1 MKKPM
6 MTLRTTVATVVI
18 LAIASMGVWAARR
31 AWPAHS
37 SDLVPLTMKVEAG
50 DWTINITASGELQAA
65 ESVAVAVP
73 NVPVDGLRLASA
85 VPDGRRVNKGDV
97 LVEFDPAELNLQALD
112 HRSSLAMAN
121 QKITQGE
128 IGSELDKA
136 DLLKD
141 RKLAELELQKI
152 DEFLPRDALIYSRR
166 EIVEGELDK
175 SYTEQKIVFADARL
189 ETKEKIYSL
198 DEAILLLER
207 KQAENKISQVEKGL
221 ASVKLLAPRAGIVVY
236 YNPGYYYA
244 GGSMLTPGRV
254 LWSGM
259 NLLNLVNPDQMEARC
274 YVLEKDA
281 GELRAGEQVT
291 VTLDPYPGVR
301 FSGRVKNIDRLAR
314 PLDSDSPIKYFQ
326 TVIALDKTDTKL
338 MKPGVKVK
346 AAISALLLK
355 SAVVVPRSAIAK
367 NDSGYIIFVQRAA
380 DRFEAVPV
388 KLGRGDLIRVEI
400 VEGIRSGQVI
410 ALNPPDMKQE

>member
-1 MKKPM
+1 MKKPLK
-6 MTLRTTVATVVI
+6 TLRTTVATIVI
-18 LAIASMGVWAARR
+18 LAIASMGVWAAWR

-73 NVPVDGLRLASA
+73 NVPVNGLRLASA
-85 VPDGRRVNKGDV
+85 IPDGRRVNKGDV

-128 IGSELDKA
+128 IGNEIEKA
-136 DLLKD
+136 DLQRD

-152 DEFLPRDALIYSRR
+152 NEFLPRDVQIYSRR

-175 SYTEQKIVFADARL
+175 SYSEQKIVFADARL
-189 ETKEKIYSL
+189 ELKDKVYSL

-221 ASVKLLAPRAGIVVY
+221 AAVKLLAPRAGIVVY
-236 YNPGYYYA
+236 NNPGYYVS
-244 GGSMLTPGRV
+244 GSMLTPGRV
-254 LWSGM
+254 LWSGLT
-259 NLLNLVNPDQMEARC
+259 LLNLVNPDQMEARC

-291 VTLDPYPGVR
+291 VTLDPYPGVP
-301 FSGRVKNIDRLAR
+301 FGGRIKNIDRLAR
-314 PLDSDSPIKYFQ
+314 PMDSDSPVKYFQ

-355 SAVVVPRSAIAK
+355 SAIVVPRSAIAK
-367 NDSGYIIFVQRAA
+367 KDAGAIIFVQTAV

-388 KLGRGDLIRVEI
+388 KLGRGDLIKVEI
-400 VEGIRSGQVI
+400 VEGIKARQII

>member
-6 MTLRTTVATVVI
+6 KTLLTTVVTIFV
-18 LAIASMGVWAARR
+18 LAIAFMGIWAAGR
-31 AWPAHS
+31 AWPTRS
-37 SDLVPLTMKVEAG
+37 SDLVPLTMKVEAR

-65 ESVAVAVP
+65 ESIGVAVP
-73 NVPVDGLRLASA
+73 SVPVNGLRLASA
-85 VPDGRRVNKGDV
+85 IPDGRRVNKGDV

-112 HRSSLAMAN
+112 HRSSLAMAD
-121 QKITQGE
+121 QKIIQGE
-128 IGSELDKA
+128 FGSELEKA

-141 RKLAELELQKI
+141 KKMAELELQKI
-152 DEFLPRDALIYSRR
+152 NEFLPRDVQIYSRR

-175 SYTEQKIVFADARL
+175 SYSQQKIVFADARL
-189 ETKEKIYSL
+189 ELKEKIYTL

-236 YNPGYYYA
+236 NNPGYYV
-244 GGSMLTPGRV
+244 GGSILTPGRV
-254 LWSGM
+254 LWSGLK
-259 NLLNLVNPDQMEARC
+259 LLNLVNPDQMEARC

-281 GELRAGEQVT
+281 GELLAGEQVI

-301 FSGRVKNIDRLAR
+301 FSGRIKNIDRLAR
-314 PLDSDSPIKYFQ
+314 PLDSDSPVKYFQ
-326 TVIALDKTDTKL
+326 TIIALDKTDPKL

-346 AAISALLLK
+346 AAISAPVLK
-355 SAVVVPRSAIAK
+355 SAIVVPRSAISK
-367 NDSGYIIFVQRAA
+367 KDSGYIIFVQRAA

-400 VEGIRSGQVI
+400 AEGIKPGQVI
-410 ALNPPDMKQE
+410 ALNPPDMRQE

>member
-1 MKKPM
+1 MRKPLK
-6 MTLRTTVATVVI
+6 TLRTTVATIVI
-18 LAIASMGVWAARR
+18 LAIASMGVWAAWH
-31 AWPAHS
+31 ALPAHS
-37 SDLVPLTMKVEAG
+37 ADLVPLTMKVEAE
-50 DWTINITASGELQAA
+50 DWAINITASGELQAA

-73 NVPVDGLRLASA
+73 NVPVNGLRLASA
-85 VPDGRRVNKGDV
+85 IPDGRRVNKGDV

-128 IGSELDKA
+128 IGNEIEKA
-136 DLLKD
+136 DLQRD

-152 DEFLPRDALIYSRR
+152 NEFLPRDVQIYSRR

-175 SYTEQKIVFADARL
+175 SYSEQKIVFADARL
-189 ETKEKIYSL
+189 ELKDKVYSL

-221 ASVKLLAPRAGIVVY
+221 AAVKLLAPRDGIVVY
-236 YNPGYYYA
+236 NNPGYYVS
-244 GGSMLTPGRV
+244 GSMLTPGRV
-254 LWSGM
+254 LWNGLT
-259 NLLNLVNPDQMEARC
+259 LLNLVNPDQMEARC

-291 VTLDPYPGVR
+291 VTLDPYPGIP
-301 FSGRVKNIDRLAR
+301 FAGRIKNIDRLAR
-314 PLDSDSPIKYFQ
+314 PLDSDSPVKYFQ

-355 SAVVVPRSAIAK
+355 SAIVVPRSAIAK
-367 NDSGYIIFVQRAA
+367 KDAGYIIFVQRAA
-380 DRFEAVPV
+380 DRFEAVPI
-388 KLGRGDLIRVEI
+388 KLGRGDLIKVEI
-400 VEGIRSGQVI
+400 VEGIKPGQII

>member
-6 MTLRTTVATVVI
+6 KTLLTTVVTIVM
-18 LAIASMGVWAARR
+18 LAIAFMGVWAAGR
-31 AWPAHS
+31 AWPTRS
-37 SDLVPLTMKVEAG
+37 SDLVPLTMKVEAR

-65 ESVAVAVP
+65 ESIGVAVP
-73 NVPVDGLRLASA
+73 NVPVNGLRLASA
-85 VPDGRRVNKGDV
+85 IPDGRRVNKGDV

-112 HRSSLAMAN
+112 HRSSLAMAD
-121 QKITQGE
+121 QKIIQGE
-128 IGSELDKA
+128 FGSELEKA

-141 RKLAELELQKI
+141 KKMAELELQKI
-152 DEFLPRDALIYSRR
+152 NEFLPRDAQIYSRR

-175 SYTEQKIVFADARL
+175 SYSQQKIVFADARL
-189 ETKEKIYSL
+189 ELKEKIYTL

-236 YNPGYYYA
+236 NDPGYYV
-244 GGSMLTPGRV
+244 GGSILTPGRV
-254 LWSGM
+254 LWSGLK
-259 NLLNLVNPDQMEARC
+259 LLNLVNPDQMEARC

-281 GELRAGEQVT
+281 GELRAGEQVM
-291 VTLDPYPGVR
+291 VTLDPYPSVR
-301 FSGRVKNIDRLAR
+301 FSGRIKNIDRLAR
-314 PLDSDSPIKYFQ
+314 PLDSDSPVKYFQ
-326 TVIALDKTDTKL
+326 TIIALDKTDPKL

-346 AAISALLLK
+346 AAISAPVLK
-355 SAVVVPRSAIAK
+355 SAIVVPRSAIAK
-367 NDSGYIIFVQRAA
+367 KDSGYVIFVQRAA

-400 VEGIRSGQVI
+400 AEGIKPGQVI
-410 ALNPPDMKQE
+410 ALNPPDMRQE

>member
-6 MTLRTTVATVVI
+6 KTLRTTVATIVI
-18 LAIASMGVWAARR
+18 LAIASMGVWAAWR

-65 ESVAVAVP
+65 ESIAVAVP
-73 NVPVDGLRLASA
+73 NVPVNGLRLASA

-128 IGSELDKA
+128 IGNELDKA

-141 RKLAELELQKI
+141 KKLAELDLQKI
-152 DEFLPRDALIYSRR
+152 NEFLPRDAMIYSRR

-236 YNPGYYYA
+236 NNPGYYVN
-244 GGSMLTPGRV
+244 GSMLTPGRV
-254 LWSGM
+254 LWSGLT
-259 NLLNLVNPDQMEARC
+259 LLNLVNPDQMEARC

-301 FSGRVKNIDRLAR
+301 FSGLIKNIDRLAR
-314 PLDSDSPIKYFQ
+314 PLDSDSPVKYFQ

-355 SAVVVPRSAIAK
+355 SAIVVPRSAIAK

-400 VEGIRSGQVI
+400 VEGIRPGQVI
-410 ALNPPDMKQE
+410 ALNPPDMKQD

>member
-6 MTLRTTVATVVI
+6 KTLRTTGTTIVI
-18 LAIASMGVWAARR
+18 LAIASMGVWAAWR

-65 ESVAVAVP
+65 ESIAVAVP
-73 NVPVDGLRLASA
+73 NVPVNGLRLASA
-85 VPDGRRVNKGDV
+85 IPNGRRVNKGDV

-152 DEFLPRDALIYSRR
+152 NEFLPRDALIYSRR

-175 SYTEQKIVFADARL
+175 SYTQQKIVFADARL

-236 YNPGYYYA
+236 YNPGYYVS
-244 GGSMLTPGRV
+244 GSMLTPGRV

-281 GELRAGEQVT
+281 GELRAGEQVA
-291 VTLDPYPGVR
+291 VTLDPYPGVQ
-301 FSGRVKNIDRLAR
+301 FSGRIKNIDRLAR
-314 PLDSDSPIKYFQ
+314 PLDSDSPVKYFQ

-355 SAVVVPRSAIAK
+355 SAIVVPRSAIAK
-367 NDSGYIIFVQRAA
+367 KDSGYIIFVRRAA

-388 KLGRGDLIRVEI
+388 KLGRGDLVRVEI
-400 VEGIRSGQVI
+400 VEGIKPGQVI